1 MRKKLTALAGALLSA
16 GALSVSLSVVMPGS
30 AQASVTPATTWN
42 EIWAPYIN
50 AQSNTM
56 CVDAP
61 GGTTARGAHLQLFH
75 CHGYASDGAPQ
86 RWHFVPAGSGDGWPV
101 YEIKNVTSGLCIT
114 ATSSG
119 ITQDTCGA
127 SIFAFWSVR
136 SENLWSTDPNF
147 SLALVYSGLSDGTQ
161 STCLAAA
168 NGTDSNQTALVL
180 ASCNTGQFT
189 TFLNNLAVMRLG

>member
-1 MRKKLTALAGALLSA
+1 MRKKFAALAGALLSA
-16 GALSVSLSVVMPGS
+16 GALSVSLSTVMAGS
-30 AQASVTPATTWN
+30 AQATVIPDLTWN
-42 EIWAPYIN
+42 EINTAYLN

-86 RWHFVPAGSGDGWPV
+86 RWQFVPTGGSDGNPI
-101 YEIKNVTSGLCIT
+101 YQIRNVTSGLCIT

-127 SIFAFWSVR
+127 SIFAYWSMR
-136 SENLWSTDPNF
+136 SENLRPGDPDF
-147 SLALVYSGLSDGTQ
+147 SLALVYSGLTDGSQ

-168 NGTDSNQTALVL
+168 NASDSNHTALGLRTCLTGPGGYNDELVL
-180 ASCNTGQFT
+180 
-189 TFLNNLAVMRLG
+189 LRLG